1 MAEKVLI
8 YAGTTE
14 GRLLAQELSRAHI
27 ACDVHVATEYGQM
40 VMPELAGVKVCV
52 GRLDVEEMRA
62 LLKKNG
68 QNNYAAVVDA
78 THPFA
83 TEVSANIRESTKGS
97 GIPYLRLQRRMDDGI
112 CSIPENEG
120 MKERAGTVHVFA
132 DYESCVQAL
141 TDTSGNILLTTGSK
155 ELAVFAP
162 LKERLFVR
170 VLPGLESI
178 GLCEKA
184 GIRGKQILAMQGPFS
199 EEMNLAMIHQ
209 FSIRY
214 LVTKASGAHSG
225 FQEKL
230 AAAQKAGIT
239 ACVIGK
245 QEQEQGMSYAQVTET
260 LSRLLGHT
268 ISGRPEVEISLI
280 GIGMSAATLTQEAKR
295 ALEESDVVF
304 GAERMLEMVEN
315 SKETYPF
322 YLAKDILPVLRQK
335 ESQMDGQKLKVSILF
350 SGDTGFYS
358 GTEKIKTEL
367 NKNNYKKI
375 RIFPGISSVS
385 YLSAATGI
393 AWQDAKI
400 ISIHGKKDTAETRA
414 LVLDAIRHFP
424 KTFLLVSGVED
435 VRRIGCW
442 IEEEK
447 LTQTRMIAGF
457 QLSYDREKIRELS
470 YEEAKNAKEEGL
482 YTLLLC
488 NENVQKRRLV
498 PGMSDESFLRVMEG
512 EKTVPMTK
520 EEVRA
525 LSLCKLGLTE
535 DAVVYDVGSGTGSIA
550 VECAKCSPGI
560 RVYAIEQKATAQ
572 QLLRRNLEKFHLANV
587 IPVDG
592 KAPDILESLEPP
604 THVFIGG
611 SSGCLADILH
621 VIWEKNPRTR
631 VVVNAISL
639 ETVAQITELAAGKM
653 QTEIIQVQVS
663 RAKTVGT
670 YHLMQAENPVYICVL
685 TMA

>member
-1 MAEKVLI
+1 MEAAKIMKALEAGKFILFNPDTSRVLI
-8 YAGTTE
+8 RSYLKWNAPASGSNVKAMAKIFDELPDDNLDETFLHMADRVTTDR
-14 GRLLAQELSRAHI
+14 GLGQFSRESAR
-27 ACDVHVATEYGQM
+27 ASGVASRKQGNQDSIPMDTPVVAPVVTPQDAPED
-40 VMPELAGVKVCV
+40 MPEV
-52 GRLDVEEMRA
+52 
-62 LLKKNG
+62 
-68 QNNYAAVVDA
+68 
-78 THPFA
+78 
-83 TEVSANIRESTKGS
+83 
-97 GIPYLRLQRRMDDGI
+97 
-112 CSIPENEG
+112 
-120 MKERAGTVHVFA
+120 
-132 DYESCVQAL
+132 
-141 TDTSGNILLTTGSK
+141 
-155 ELAVFAP
+155 AP
-162 LKERLFVR
+162 
-170 VLPGLESI
+170 
-178 GLCEKA
+178 
-184 GIRGKQILAMQGPFS
+184 Q
-199 EEMNLAMIHQ
+199 
-209 FSIRY
+209 
-214 LVTKASGAHSG
+214 
-225 FQEKL
+225 
-230 AAAQKAGIT
+230 
-239 ACVIGK
+239 K

-304 GAERMLEMVEN
+304 GAERMLKVVEN

-335 ESQMDGQKLKVSILF
+335 ESKMDGQKLKVSILF

-367 NKNNYKKI
+367 NKNHYKKI

-400 ISIHGKKDTAETRA
+400 LSIHGKEDTAETRA
-414 LVLDAIRHFP
+414 LVLDAIRHFS

-457 QLSYDREKIRELS
+457 QLSYDAEKIRELS
-470 YEEAKNAKEEGL
+470 CEEAKNIKEEGL

-498 PGMSDESFLRVMEG
+498 PGMSDESFLRVVEG

-550 VECAKCSPGI
+550 VECATCSPGI

-592 KAPDILESLEPP
+592 KAPEILEPLEPP

-611 SSGCLADILH
+611 SSGRLADILH

>member
-1 MAEKVLI
+1 
-8 YAGTTE
+8 
-14 GRLLAQELSRAHI
+14 
-27 ACDVHVATEYGQM
+27 
-40 VMPELAGVKVCV
+40 
-52 GRLDVEEMRA
+52 
-62 LLKKNG
+62 
-68 QNNYAAVVDA
+68 
-78 THPFA
+78 
-83 TEVSANIRESTKGS
+83 
-97 GIPYLRLQRRMDDGI
+97 MDDGI

-304 GAERMLEMVEN
+304 GAERMLEVVEN

-400 ISIHGKKDTAETRA
+400 LSIHGKKDTAETRE

-457 QLSYDREKIRELS
+457 QLSYDRE
-470 YEEAKNAKEEGL
+470 GL

-498 PGMSDESFLRVMEG
+498 PGMSDESFLRVVEG

-592 KAPDILESLEPP
+592 KAPEILESLEPP

-611 SSGCLADILH
+611 SSGRLADILH

>member
-268 ISGRPEVEISLI
+268 ISSRPEVEISLI

-295 ALEESDVVF
+295 ALEESEVVF
-304 GAERMLEMVEN
+304 GAERMLEVVEN

-335 ESQMDGQKLKVSILF
+335 
-350 SGDTGFYS
+350 
-358 GTEKIKTEL
+358 
-367 NKNNYKKI
+367 
-375 RIFPGISSVS
+375 
-385 YLSAATGI
+385 
-393 AWQDAKI
+393 
-400 ISIHGKKDTAETRA
+400 
-414 LVLDAIRHFP
+414 
-424 KTFLLVSGVED
+424 
-435 VRRIGCW
+435 
-442 IEEEK
+442 
-447 LTQTRMIAGF
+447 
-457 QLSYDREKIRELS
+457 
-470 YEEAKNAKEEGL
+470 
-482 YTLLLC
+482 
-488 NENVQKRRLV
+488 
-498 PGMSDESFLRVMEG
+498 
-512 EKTVPMTK
+512 
-520 EEVRA
+520 
-525 LSLCKLGLTE
+525 
-535 DAVVYDVGSGTGSIA
+535 
-550 VECAKCSPGI
+550 
-560 RVYAIEQKATAQ
+560 
-572 QLLRRNLEKFHLANV
+572 
-587 IPVDG
+587 
-592 KAPDILESLEPP
+592 
-604 THVFIGG
+604 
-611 SSGCLADILH
+611 
-621 VIWEKNPRTR
+621 
-631 VVVNAISL
+631 
-639 ETVAQITELAAGKM
+639 
-653 QTEIIQVQVS
+653 
-663 RAKTVGT
+663 
-670 YHLMQAENPVYICVL
+670 
-685 TMA
+685 

>member
-1 MAEKVLI
+1 
-8 YAGTTE
+8 
-14 GRLLAQELSRAHI
+14 
-27 ACDVHVATEYGQM
+27 
-40 VMPELAGVKVCV
+40 
-52 GRLDVEEMRA
+52 
-62 LLKKNG
+62 
-68 QNNYAAVVDA
+68 
-78 THPFA
+78 
-83 TEVSANIRESTKGS
+83 
-97 GIPYLRLQRRMDDGI
+97 
-112 CSIPENEG
+112 
-120 MKERAGTVHVFA
+120 
-132 DYESCVQAL
+132 
-141 TDTSGNILLTTGSK
+141 
-155 ELAVFAP
+155 
-162 LKERLFVR
+162 
-170 VLPGLESI
+170 
-178 GLCEKA
+178 
-184 GIRGKQILAMQGPFS
+184 
-199 EEMNLAMIHQ
+199 MNLAMIHQ

-295 ALEESDVVF
+295 ALEASDVVF
-304 GAERMLEMVEN
+304 GAERMLEVVEN
-315 SKETYPF
+315 GKETYPF

-400 ISIHGKKDTAETRA
+400 LSIHGKKDTAETRE

-470 YEEAKNAKEEGL
+470 YEEAKNTKEEGL

-498 PGMSDESFLRVMEG
+498 PGMSDESFLRVVEG

-611 SSGCLADILH
+611 SSGQLADILH

>member
-1 MAEKVLI
+1 MCLPIMKAV
-8 YAGTTE
+8 
-14 GRLLAQELSRAHI
+14 SRH
-27 ACDVHVATEYGQM
+27 
-40 VMPELAGVKVCV
+40 L
-52 GRLDVEEMRA
+52 R
-62 LLKKNG
+62 
-68 QNNYAAVVDA
+68 
-78 THPFA
+78 TH
-83 TEVSANIRESTKGS
+83 
-97 GIPYLRLQRRMDDGI
+97 
-112 CSIPENEG
+112 
-120 MKERAGTVHVFA
+120 
-132 DYESCVQAL
+132 
-141 TDTSGNILLTTGSK
+141 SGNILLTTGSK

-304 GAERMLEMVEN
+304 GAERMLEVVEN

-367 NKNNYKKI
+367 NKNNYKKNSYFSRNFI
-375 RIFPGISSVS
+375 RFLPLCGNGNCLAGCKNYKYPREKRYRRDQSTRSRCNPAFSQDVS
-385 YLSAATGI
+385 
-393 AWQDAKI
+393 
-400 ISIHGKKDTAETRA
+400 
-414 LVLDAIRHFP
+414 
-424 KTFLLVSGVED
+424 
-435 VRRIGCW
+435 
-442 IEEEK
+442 
-447 LTQTRMIAGF
+447 AGF
-457 QLSYDREKIRELS
+457 RGGGCPTDRMLDRRRKIDANPHDCWVS
-470 YEEAKNAKEEGL
+470 A
-482 YTLLLC
+482 
-488 NENVQKRRLV
+488 
-498 PGMSDESFLRVMEG
+498 FL
-512 EKTVPMTK
+512 
-520 EEVRA
+520 
-525 LSLCKLGLTE
+525 
-535 DAVVYDVGSGTGSIA
+535 
-550 VECAKCSPGI
+550 
-560 RVYAIEQKATAQ
+560 
-572 QLLRRNLEKFHLANV
+572 
-587 IPVDG
+587 
-592 KAPDILESLEPP
+592 
-604 THVFIGG
+604 
-611 SSGCLADILH
+611 
-621 VIWEKNPRTR
+621 
-631 VVVNAISL
+631 
-639 ETVAQITELAAGKM
+639 
-653 QTEIIQVQVS
+653 
-663 RAKTVGT
+663 
-670 YHLMQAENPVYICVL
+670 
-685 TMA
+685 

>member
-1 MAEKVLI
+1 
-8 YAGTTE
+8 
-14 GRLLAQELSRAHI
+14 
-27 ACDVHVATEYGQM
+27 
-40 VMPELAGVKVCV
+40 
-52 GRLDVEEMRA
+52 
-62 LLKKNG
+62 
-68 QNNYAAVVDA
+68 
-78 THPFA
+78 
-83 TEVSANIRESTKGS
+83 
-97 GIPYLRLQRRMDDGI
+97 
-112 CSIPENEG
+112 
-120 MKERAGTVHVFA
+120 
-132 DYESCVQAL
+132 
-141 TDTSGNILLTTGSK
+141 
-155 ELAVFAP
+155 
-162 LKERLFVR
+162 
-170 VLPGLESI
+170 
-178 GLCEKA
+178 
-184 GIRGKQILAMQGPFS
+184 
-199 EEMNLAMIHQ
+199 
-209 FSIRY
+209 
-214 LVTKASGAHSG
+214 
-225 FQEKL
+225 
-230 AAAQKAGIT
+230 
-239 ACVIGK
+239 
-245 QEQEQGMSYAQVTET
+245 MSYAQVTET

-295 ALEESDVVF
+295 ALEASDVVF
-304 GAERMLEMVEN
+304 GAERMLEVVEN

-400 ISIHGKKDTAETRA
+400 LSIHGKKDTAETRA

-470 YEEAKNAKEEGL
+470 YEEAKNTKEEGL

-498 PGMSDESFLRVMEG
+498 PGMSDESFLRVVEG

-592 KAPDILESLEPP
+592 KAPEILEPLEPP

-611 SSGCLADILH
+611 SSGRLADILH